1 MYPMNPKNSGGS
13 TLPPP
18 KPAEPNDPFQLTPAS
33 AAGDASFML
42 DAIIEEFAAQGWP
55 ASRIES
61 LFKDQF
67 YTTTASLCTRFGLPD
82 VQRRIAEAVARR
94 SAVRTR
100 VNEIPPGPGSHPT
113 PFAV

>member
-1 MYPMNPKNSGGS
+1 MNPIDPKSSGGS
-13 TLPPP
+13 TLPPS
-18 KPAEPNDPFQLTPAS
+18 KPVEPDDPFQLTPAS
-33 AAGDASFML
+33 TAGDASFML

-55 ASRIES
+55 AGRIES

-67 YTTTASLCTRFGLPD
+67 YTTTATLCTRFGLPD
-82 VQRRIAEAVARR
+82 IQRRIAEAMARR

-100 VNEIPPGPGSHPT
+100 VSEVPPDPGSHPA